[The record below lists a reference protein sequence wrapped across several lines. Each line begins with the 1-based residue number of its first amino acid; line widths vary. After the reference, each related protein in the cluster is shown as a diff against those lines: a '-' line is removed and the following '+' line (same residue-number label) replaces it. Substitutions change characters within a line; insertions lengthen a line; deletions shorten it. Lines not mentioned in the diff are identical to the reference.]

1 MHAALF
7 LGALLACSAPSL
19 ALSPPLE
26 AFARPPPLHVAS
38 TFVRSGPSAH
48 LASRETAR
56 TARPPALVLA
66 GADKEALWIPLALS
80 RRAGRR
86 ATGIGRRENASG
98 GGDLLDHALE
108 SDQEVEAEE
117 DEMDEELERVLAE
130 REEREMWREL
140 LRSVSRT
147 GEVPPLFRDLVRAD
161 DDDSDAAESA
171 EEEDE
176 RLSFE
181 KRRAPDDSPFLRD
194 DPPPPPR
201 KSKPPVSLPPFRL
214 FSSSSSSDPAS

>member
-26 AFARPPPLHVAS
+26 AFARPPPPPLHVAS

-56 TARPPALVLA
+56 PALVLA
-66 GADKEALWIPLALS
+66 GADKEALWLPLALS

-108 SDQEVEAEE
+108 GENEIVQEEEA
-117 DEMDEELERVLAE
+117 MDEELERVLAE

-147 GEVPPLFRDLVRAD
+147 GQVPPLFRDLVRAD
-161 DDDSDAAESA
+161 DD
-171 EEEDE
+171 EEVRCSE
-176 RLSFE
+176 LSV
-181 KRRAPDDSPFLRD
+181 RD
-194 DPPPPPR
+194 TRD
-201 KSKPPVSLPPFRL
+201 
-214 FSSSSSSDPAS
+214 